1 MENHRLT
8 LSVPEVAEVVGIS
21 RAHAYELVRAG
32 RLPSIR
38 LGRRLVVPRKALEEF
53 LDTACVLTGA
63 DV

>member
-8 LSVPEVAEVVGIS
+8 FSVPEVAEVVGVS
-21 RAHAYELVRAG
+21 RAHAYELVRTG

-53 LDTACVLTGA
+53 LDAACVLVAT
-63 DV
+63 D